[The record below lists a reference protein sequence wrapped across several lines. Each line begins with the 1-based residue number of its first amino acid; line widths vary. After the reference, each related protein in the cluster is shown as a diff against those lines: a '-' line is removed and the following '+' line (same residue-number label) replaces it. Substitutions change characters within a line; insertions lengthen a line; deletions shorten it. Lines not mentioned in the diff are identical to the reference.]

1 VQTIP
6 RGAHPD
12 VWDALDRCG
21 GPIVWKALRALRRDA
36 SPLALLLL
44 NLNRFKD
51 INDTFGHH
59 YGDLL
64 LQRVGDRLRD
74 VLREAD
80 TVARLGE
87 ADTVARLGEADT
99 VARLGGDEFAILLP
113 SAPPS
118 GPRGPSRGTTWAWGS
133 WPRGWRTTPPGR
145 G

>member
-1 VQTIP
+1 MQTIP

-21 GPIVWKALRALRRDA
+21 GLIVWKALRAMRRDA

-80 TVARLGE
+80 TVARLG
-87 ADTVARLGEADT
+87 
-99 VARLGGDEFAILLP
+99 GDEFAILLP
-113 SAPPS
+113 DADA
-118 GPRGPSRGTTWAWGS
+118 SRDGERARYTQVW
-133 WPRGWRTTPPGR
+133 
-145 G
+145 